1 MTARA
6 RQTVQSSGVKRVT
19 DKRVEDAETITVRTY
34 KYNGTEQRSWRA
46 RLLRRQDS
54 LIVLDAIFEEEI
66 EHALLGTVAR
76 GTVSIEYYWL
86 DRWYNIFC
94 FLQETG
100 RLRNFYCN
108 VNLPPVLHGDTLS
121 YIDLDMD
128 ILVNPDLSYT
138 VLDEEEFAENAA
150 RFNYPL
156 EVRQRSRQALYDL
169 IELIEF
175 RQFPFNQ
182 VK

>member
-1 MTARA
+1 
-6 RQTVQSSGVKRVT
+6 
-19 DKRVEDAETITVRTY
+19 
-34 KYNGTEQRSWRA
+34 
-46 RLLRRQDS
+46 
-54 LIVLDAIFEEEI
+54 
-66 EHALLGTVAR
+66 
-76 GTVSIEYYWL
+76 
-86 DRWYNIFC
+86 
-94 FLQETG
+94 
-100 RLRNFYCN
+100 
-108 VNLPPVLHGDTLS
+108 
-121 YIDLDMD
+121 MD

-150 RFNYPL
+150 RFNYSL